1 MPKMSKNL
9 SFKNCEIRVNQDE
22 INGEK
27 KIWFIE
33 YTKDEEVITDFD
45 DVLAM
50 FDGEE
55 GISISFK
62 VEKGINE

>member
-33 YTKDEEVITDFD
+33 YTKDEEIITDFD